1 MQNYL
6 EAAPFDQA
14 ADDQRDDL
22 AAKGDTE
29 NEAEH
34 NEQGTEVFMIEG
46 VACPHIP

>member
-6 EAAPFDQA
+6 ETAPFDQA
-14 ADDQRDDL
+14 ADNQRDDL

-34 NEQGTEVFMIEG
+34 DEQGAEVFMIEG
-46 VACPHIP
+46 VACSHIP